1 MGNLILPL
9 LLVALVLP
17 MFLGRRRQ
25 QRMVQEA
32 QAFQDSLT
40 IGERIMTTSGL
51 HATVVD
57 LAEDSVELE
66 IAPGVVTTWARIVVK
81 ERIVEADPDE
91 DLYDGAVHDGAV
103 HDTTEGE
110 AVPAYDLTKH
120 DAKDS

>member
-32 QAFQDSLT
+32 QTFQDSLT

-51 HATVVD
+51 HATIVD
-57 LAEDSVELE
+57 LAEDTVELE

-91 DLYDGAVHDGAV
+91 DRYDAMHDGAA
-103 HDTTEGE
+103 HDITEGE